1 MQVLLNLQMP
11 VMQCKNAQI
20 IGSKL
25 NPNLMKVKLYNDK
38 CMVSIL
44 WWMSVCLVC
53 IFASISLY
61 VFTFLNEFIFSHANQ
76 SDCTS
81 YCQGEDVGFRP
92 PLPLIISLVVSPR
105 LSPFFSHRP
114 PFSGKGWRWGWGHS
128 FKTWPQFSNQHVS
141 FSRIWTDQSSS
152 NNTSMSVCWDYRIPL
167 MFHVFWGGKNAAI
180 LFCIFHFC
188 CSLKV
193 THMLGCVSSA
203 KKLWLM
209 Q

>member
-20 IGSKL
+20 NGSKL
-25 NPNLMKVKLYNDK
+25 DPNIMKVKLYNDK

-44 WWMSVCLVC
+44 GWMSVCLVC

-61 VFTFLNEFIFSHANQ
+61 VFTFLNEFFFSLVQISQTVQA
-76 SDCTS
+76 TVR
-81 YCQGEDVGFRP
+81 ERMLAFV

-128 FKTWPQFSNQHVS
+128 FKTWLRFSNQHVS
-141 FSRIWTDQSSS
+141 SSMIWTDQCSSP
-152 NNTSMSVCWDYRIPL
+152 R
-167 MFHVFWGGKNAAI
+167 
-180 LFCIFHFC
+180 
-188 CSLKV
+188 
-193 THMLGCVSSA
+193 
-203 KKLWLM
+203 
-209 Q
+209 